1 MVTGSDRRERV
12 CPRDG
17 ELLVV
22 TGEIRP
28 VRGHGHA
35 AVWKCLNLCCG
46 WRGRLADAAVRPCP
60 CGNPA
65 PNHTPSAHCASLGR
79 RSLWPAAVVS
89 AALLELAA
97 FVAYKLA
104 S

>member
-1 MVTGSDRRERV
+1 MVERGGDRRERV

-17 ELLVV
+17 ELLIV

-35 AVWKCLNLCCG
+35 PVWKCLNLSCG
-46 WRGRLADAAVRPCP
+46 WRGRLAEAQVRDA
-60 CGNPA
+60 G
-65 PNHTPSAHCASLGR
+65 GR
-79 RSLWPAAVVS
+79 KLWPAAVIS